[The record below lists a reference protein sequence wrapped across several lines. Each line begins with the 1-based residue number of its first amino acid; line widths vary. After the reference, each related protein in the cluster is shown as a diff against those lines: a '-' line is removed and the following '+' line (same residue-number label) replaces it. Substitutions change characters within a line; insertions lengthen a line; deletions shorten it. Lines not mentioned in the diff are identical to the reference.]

1 MLKWKISQLG
11 TNFCN
16 YPIPVR
22 AVYGI
27 LPEHYDAKG
36 RHFLKACVW
45 VEDIELAFKN
55 THFVAFYMR
64 PGYRFP
70 RRLYV
75 SGTSGWARSIQ
86 RYIRDNT
93 PMLALPTRTDVYS
106 FKTVTP
112 QILRRD
118 VACASPRFRT
128 VGAYIQRGVPTI
140 DNIPSTMTENFV
152 THGCKVGKEFFKEEG
167 YCSRVLGMDTPNY
180 NG

>member
-1 MLKWKISQLG
+1 MLEWKISKRG
-11 TNFCN
+11 TNFCE
-16 YPIPVR
+16 YHLPID

-36 RHFLKACVW
+36 RHFVHACVW

-64 PGYRFP
+64 PSYRFP
-70 RRLYV
+70 KRLYV

-86 RYIRDNT
+86 RYIRDST
-93 PMLALPTRTDVYS
+93 
-106 FKTVTP
+106 TVHGKAVP
-112 QILRRD
+112 QITNRSISC
-118 VACASPRFRT
+118 VAPRLRT
-128 VGAYIQRGVPTI
+128 VGKYTQRGVPTI

-167 YCSRVLGMDTPNY
+167 YCSRVLGIDTPNY

>member
-1 MLKWKISQLG
+1 MLKWKISKPG
-11 TNFCN
+11 TNFCE
-16 YPIPVR
+16 YHLPVG
-22 AVYGI
+22 AVYGV

-36 RHFLKACVW
+36 RHFAHAFVW

-70 RRLYV
+70 KRLYV

-86 RYIRDNT
+86 QYIREST
-93 PMLALPTRTDVYS
+93 EVYGIAR
-106 FKTVTP
+106 P
-112 QILRRD
+112 HILRRD
-118 VACASPRFRT
+118 IACAAPRLRT
-128 VGAYIQRGVPTI
+128 VGKYTQRGVPTI

-152 THGCKVGKEFFKEEG
+152 THGCKIGKEFFKEEG

-180 NG
+180 NGR